1 MNEMIVSFISCMFPQ
16 RGSGQ
21 QVSVNSNNCGVSFSS
36 CISSLEP
43 LGFLRVG
50 TETPVPEK
58 G

>member
-1 MNEMIVSFISCMFPQ
+1 MNEVIGCMCPQ

-21 QVSVNSNNCGVSFSS
+21 QVSVNSNNYGVFSS

-50 TETPVPEK
+50 TETLVLEK